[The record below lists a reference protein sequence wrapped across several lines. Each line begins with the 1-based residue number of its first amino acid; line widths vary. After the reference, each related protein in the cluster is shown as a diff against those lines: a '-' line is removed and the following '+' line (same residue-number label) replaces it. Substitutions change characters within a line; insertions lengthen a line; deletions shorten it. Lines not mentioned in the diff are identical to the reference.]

1 MRKSL
6 REAVHLTEQC
16 LGGNCSPIL
25 SFCARVVRCESGISA
40 IEKWTPSD
48 LRQRRQVSHVR
59 VIATPLTFCSR
70 VDQDERLRECLLEVS
85 CCRRSFF
92 LSFFF
97 LSFRGRV
104 MRERSRP
111 RLIVVH
117 ECGFAHLVRLSF
129 FASSSVWTAVKTE
142 ANYRG
147 CKNLGGI
154 IVCHSD
160 GGPL

>member
-16 LGGNCSPIL
+16 LGGNCSPTL

-97 LSFRGRV
+97 LLPRSSYARKVPPKVDCGSRVRFRS
-104 MRERSRP
+104 SRP
-111 RLIVVH
+111 
-117 ECGFAHLVRLSF
+117 SF
-129 FASSSVWTAVKTE
+129 FFCVFE
-142 ANYRG
+142 CLDGR
-147 CKNLGGI
+147 KNR
-154 IVCHSD
+154 S
-160 GGPL
+160 